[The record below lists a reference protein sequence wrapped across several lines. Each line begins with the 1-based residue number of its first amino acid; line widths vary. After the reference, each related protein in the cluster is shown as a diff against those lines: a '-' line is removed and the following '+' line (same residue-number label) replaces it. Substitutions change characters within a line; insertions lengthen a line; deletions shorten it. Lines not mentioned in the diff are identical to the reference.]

1 MFEAVRKHQR
11 LMLALILLLIFPA
24 FVFFG
29 LSGYDSMVGGG
40 NDVAVV
46 DGTKI
51 PRNAFD
57 EAHRQQVERVQQM
70 LGGQVDAK
78 MFDTPAAR
86 AQTLESLITQQA
98 ILSEA
103 RSKYISVPP
112 AQVQKAILG
121 IDVWEHAYY
130 LKYQNRRPD
139 YLGAWWNVVNWDEVN
154 RLLKG

>member
-40 NDVAVV
+40 DDVAVV

-57 EAHRQQVERVQQM
+57 EAHRQQVERVQQV

-112 AQVQKAILG
+112 AQEQ
-121 IDVWEHAYY
+121 
-130 LKYQNRRPD
+130 
-139 YLGAWWNVVNWDEVN
+139 
-154 RLLKG
+154 